1 MLCQVE
7 AEKSV
12 PLLDSGTSWAL
23 PHSHQPAPLSTKR
36 PRSASGVG
44 HRSPSASEVT
54 PDSVHERLAPVV
66 KRVVWTVLGADRDI
80 DDITHD
86 VFVSIF
92 QGLSTLKT
100 PERLEQW
107 AARVAINTVFNALR
121 RRRYRRTSSWNAV
134 DDPDLL
140 VSHTDFESGS
150 VARRVAQVFA
160 HMPKSEQALLDRR
173 WFGSATIEDIAR
185 EESCSGRTVKRR
197 LHRALER
204 FERCARKDAEIAAWL
219 ESHGGAA
226 NGNAEPSTGSR
237 EDRAAFAEP

>member
-1 MLCQVE
+1 MLCQFE
-7 AEKSV
+7 TAN
-12 PLLDSGTSWAL
+12 TAL
-23 PHSHQPAPLSTKR
+23 R
-36 PRSASGVG
+36 V
-44 HRSPSASEVT
+44 
-54 PDSVHERLAPVV
+54 DNVHERLAPVV
-66 KRVVWTVLGADRDI
+66 KRVVWTVLGADRDL

-121 RRRYRRTSSWNAV
+121 KRRYRRTSSWDSV
-134 DDPDLL
+134 DDADLM

-150 VARRVAQVFA
+150 VARRVARVFA
-160 HMPKSEQALLDRR
+160 HMPKSEQVLLDRR
-173 WFGSATIEDIAR
+173 WFGSATIDDIAR
-185 EESCSGRTVKRR
+185 EEACSGRTVKRR

-204 FERCARKDAEIAAWL
+204 FDRCARKDAEIADWL

-226 NGNAEPSTGSR
+226 NGNAEQSTGSR
-237 EDRAAFAEP
+237 EDRVAFADP